1 MFACDELGWICYLSN
16 VQWNGQGTHRVASP
30 RAPDTYRVAPSGD
43 VYVEYEVP
51 TDALRPHSQGASIIY
66 GPNSLQARLPGRAQ
80 TSGVPF
86 RNMSNPR

>member
-1 MFACDELGWICYLSN
+1 MHPDEHAAMRDTGNI
-16 VQWNGQGTHRVASP
+16 QWNNQGTHRVANP
-30 RAPDTYRVAPSGD
+30 PAPDTYRVAPPGD

-51 TDALRPHSQGASIIY
+51 MDALRPHSQGTSIIY

-80 TSGVPF
+80 TGDVPF